1 MPEQARHPSWALGR
15 RPRLRA
21 ILVSAACLVAGSV
34 LFLTM
39 FGLTLE
45 TAGEAGLDALA
56 GFLLVDLVVGLVA
69 CVAAGPVHRST
80 VGNGLLIAAGVVS
93 SFAIPA
99 WAVAGVRLGERRSL
113 RTDAVVVI
121 GTTLG
126 SMAML
131 LWHDATLGVPTDN
144 RLLGAGLIAVLATAI
159 VLWGRVRGT
168 RAALVV
174 ASRQQAE
181 SAELARRALADNR
194 EAELARARAEER
206 SALARDMH
214 DGVSHR
220 LSIVAM
226 HAGALA
232 SRDDLTPEQIRAATR
247 TIRDAAA
254 DAGELLRDSLTA
266 LRAPAADG
274 STQPLP
280 TAASIE
286 DLLAQARAHGADVTL
301 TWRDVSP
308 AELEQRPGAA
318 VALARITEEILMNAR
333 KHAPGLPVAMRIGRE
348 GGAITLDARNQLA
361 GHVSEPALGT
371 GHGLTGVAE
380 RASLLGGSAS
390 AGRTPDGA
398 FVVEVRLPWA

>member
-80 VGNGLLIAAGVVS
+80 VGNGLLVVAGVVS

-99 WAVAGVRLGERRSL
+99 WVVAVVRLGERRSL

-126 SMAML
+126 GTAML

-144 RLLGAGLIAVLATAI
+144 PLIAAGLIAVLTTAI

-194 EAELARARAEER
+194 EAELSPGRGRRNAALSPVTCTTASRTGSRSSPCTPAPSPPATTSRRSR
-206 SALARDMH
+206 SA
-214 DGVSHR
+214 
-220 LSIVAM
+220 
-226 HAGALA
+226 
-232 SRDDLTPEQIRAATR
+232 P
-247 TIRDAAA
+247 
-254 DAGELLRDSLTA
+254 
-266 LRAPAADG
+266 
-274 STQPLP
+274 
-280 TAASIE
+280 
-286 DLLAQARAHGADVTL
+286 
-301 TWRDVSP
+301 
-308 AELEQRPGAA
+308 RPG
-318 VALARITEEILMNAR
+318 RSGMPQPT
-333 KHAPGLPVAMRIGRE
+333 PG
-348 GGAITLDARNQLA
+348 
-361 GHVSEPALGT
+361 SC
-371 GHGLTGVAE
+371 
-380 RASLLGGSAS
+380 SA
-390 AGRTPDGA
+390 TP
-398 FVVEVRLPWA
+398 